1 MKKIFVSILITIMIF
16 CGYGA
21 TVRAATSAQAMVT
34 EWTIPANNTQIK
46 LPISGTGMNYTVDW
60 GDGNISSNLTS
71 TFPTHTY
78 TNAGKY
84 EIKISGTIAN
94 WGDVSD
100 YAPTLENSYYT
111 YTNYLTS
118 VKQFGDVSALR
129 YSFAHCTNLK
139 EVSGENLV
147 TDETFAGITS
157 MYRMFYKCFNLKT
170 IDASNFKIENVTDMR
185 SMFEYCSGL
194 EVLDLSG
201 FATSQVLQMSNMFKD
216 CSKLRCIQFGSEFEL
231 PADSVNN
238 MFLNLPNASAII
250 MASTTPLASQFTSV
264 KNQMD
269 EIAIY
274 VPNDLESTYETAW
287 SGDFSGE
294 KIEPI
299 LKSTNTDAKIN
310 IGHTYTDT
318 TYITVAGFDESYS
331 KYYAPFGYN
340 VYSSGEVDTS
350 AQDTYIRTYKLT
362 RTYEKNGVTT
372 TDDIAQTTRN
382 IIVDYSN
389 YSLNGIYY
397 DTFQDAI
404 NAISG
409 VSGEIIIERDN
420 IDNIDALVPTGKTVT
435 INTNGKTMR
444 KQSGN
449 INIKSGAALNIIG
462 EGTIIGEC
470 ETGEYVIF
478 NSGTL
483 NIIEGKII
491 GKINAIFDESNGNL
505 SIGTNDKT
513 ISTEAPEIIAEGYS
527 INSIHGF
534 NFYDGVL
541 KAKNTAIYSE
551 NIEVPEGY
559 SLYISNSTVSGEKYE
574 STTLIEIE
582 RTSKNMVTEWT
593 IPVDNTQIKL
603 PAKSIDALVDWGDGY
618 AETVKSNLATH
629 TYKKAGTYDIT
640 VIGTCYYWGE
650 HFGVSSSSN
659 VLEDYE
665 TYVEY
670 LTGLK
675 QWGEL
680 QAKRY
685 SFNNCANL
693 KYVSGDATENTF
705 KNISGDMSYA
715 FYMCTSLKNVDLTNC
730 NISEIEDIA
739 GMFAN
744 CTSLEKV
751 DFGDN
756 DIQDAKEI
764 NNMFYNCLLLKE
776 LDLSKFDTSNVENME
791 QLFYYCKSLE
801 SINLQNFNTSNV
813 TNMSS
818 MFNNC
823 IKLKT
828 LDLSNFNTSKVNN
841 MSALVF
847 GCVELENI
855 NFGNINTSNV
865 TNMSKMFTWCY
876 KLKNI
881 DLSSFN
887 TSKVKDM
894 SQMFRACYV
903 LENIDIRNF
912 DTSKVVN
919 MNQMFEEC
927 HKIVN
932 LDLSNM
938 STTCVLNMSAMFYN
952 CYKLKS
958 ILISSD
964 FVVSGDTICRESGN
978 VNKDIFDKT
987 SLLTAI
993 INISETPVSNQFKGK
1008 LANNANLYVLNDRLE
1023 NYRLTLSGDVL
1034 ASKIKPILELKGEK
1048 EISIDVAYGEYK
1060 DAGYTVAGFTA
1071 NELKLLGSGD
1081 MNLYGYSVL
1090 KSGDV
1095 DTRVKGKYT
1104 ITYDLSRTYKENGI
1118 NVTKSLCRETRKIN
1132 VLPVKLSIPEV
1143 IGTYTYNGT
1152 LQTVKFK
1159 NFEKDI
1165 MEVSGDTGKDA
1176 NTYVAKI
1183 TLKDENTYTWADGT
1197 SGVISLEWKIKPIVA
1212 EIKWNGTT
1220 FEYTSGEIE
1229 NIAVITNAISGENL
1243 TVTSYEGDTK
1253 ATAIGTY
1260 TAKIKS
1266 LSSTNYTLEGAKNIE
1281 KQWKISATITDMNV
1295 RMESFY
1301 YGGTISTPS
1310 ITNNIQNREVTYYY
1324 NMTDSNSNGVNW
1336 NEIENTTTLP
1346 VGIYYM
1352 YAKVAEDE
1360 NNAEAITDT
1369 VQFKILE
1376 TKLELITYTEDRE
1389 EYNGEWTNQNIYV
1402 SINKNGKADVTAY
1415 QYKVGETWVKS
1426 TASIIK
1432 FKNNMNAE
1440 LLIRGINTA
1449 GKVVTSE
1456 ISAGVIKIDK
1466 EAPNILNVSYKNENK
1481 ELIITATLNDSLS
1494 GTYKYAIVS
1503 GNEIE
1508 RWLSGANGTKTL
1520 SVSGSGIYYILAKDL
1535 AGNITRKE
1543 IKVLK
1548 DVTPPKGKMTIENAY
1563 TVEENVFYTN
1573 KKDIII
1579 LVDAVDDI
1587 TTSEQ
1592 IKMAIYKE
1600 SEFTAL
1606 NSEEDILWE
1615 KYTDNQKWSL
1625 ERENADEKIYLILKD
1640 LAGNMNVLISE

>member
-60 GDGNISSNLTS
+60 GDGNTSSNLTS

-274 VPNDLESTYETAW
+274 VPNDLETTYETAW

-299 LKSTNTDAKIN
+299 LKSTNTDFKIN

-318 TYITVAGFDESYS
+318 TYITVAGFDESYNQ
-331 KYYAPFGYN
+331 YYKAYGYN
-340 VYSSGEVDTS
+340 LSKSGVVDT
-350 AQDTYIRTYKLT
+350 QTKGTYVRTYKLT

-372 TDDIAQTTRN
+372 TEDIAQTTRN

-505 SIGTNDKT
+505 SIGTNDET

-582 RTSKNMVTEWT
+582 KTSKNMVTEWT
-593 IPVDNTQIKL
+593 IPADNTQIKL

-685 SFNNCANL
+685 SFNRCANL

-776 LDLSKFDTSNVENME
+776 LDLSKFNTSNVENME

-1008 LANNANLYVLNDRLE
+1008 LPTTANLYVPNGTDNLYKE
-1023 NYRLTLSGDVL
+1023 YLSGDTT
-1034 ASKIKPILELKGEK
+1034 STKIKPLLNLIGNEK
-1048 EISIDVAYGEYK
+1048 ISVDVGSGTYQ
-1060 DAGYTVAGFTA
+1060 DAGYTVAGFTKD
-1071 NELKLLGSGD
+1071 NQS
-1081 MNLYGYSVL
+1081 NYTCYGYTTVSR
-1090 KSGDV
+1090 SGEV
-1095 DTRVKGKYT
+1095 NTEIKGKYYVT
-1104 ITYDLSRTYKENGI
+1104 YEIKRNYNKNNQSLVAGPYSVTREIT
-1118 NVTKSLCRETRKIN
+1118 
-1132 VLPVKLSIPEV
+1132 VLPVVLQIPTV
-1143 IGTYTYNGT
+1143 VGTYTYNGSNQT
-1152 LQTVKFK
+1152 LELQ
-1159 NFEKDI
+1159 NFEQDK
-1165 MEVSGDTGKDA
+1165 MEITGNVQRNANKYTATVSIK
-1176 NTYVAKI
+1176 NKNVY
-1183 TLKDENTYTWADGT
+1183 EWSDGT
-1197 SGVISLEWKIKPIVA
+1197 SSDKNINWEIKPIIV

-1220 FEYTSGEIE
+1220 YEYTGNKIE
-1229 NIAVITNAISGENL
+1229 NLAEITNALPGENV
-1243 TVTSYEGDTK
+1243 TVTAYEGTTD
-1253 ATAIGTY
+1253 AVEVGTY

-1266 LSSTNYTLEGAKNIE
+1266 LSSTNYTLEGTINVE
-1281 KQWKISATITDMNV
+1281 KQWKISLSVVQMNV
-1295 RMESFY
+1295 IMKDFY
-1301 YGGTISTPS
+1301 YGGLIANPE
-1310 ITNNIQNREVTYYY
+1310 ITNNEINRPIIYYY
-1324 NMTDSNSNGVNW
+1324 NLVDSNTGGVNW
-1336 NEIENTTTLP
+1336 NEIKNTTTLP
-1346 VGIYYM
+1346 VGTYYM
-1352 YAKVAEDE
+1352 YAKAEE
-1360 NNAEAITDT
+1360 FGNYAEVITDP
-1369 VQFKILE
+1369 VQFKILG
-1376 TKLELITYTEDRE
+1376 TKLELTTHKE
-1389 EYNGEWTNQNIYV
+1389 NGEIYNKEW
-1402 SINKNGKADVTAY
+1402 INSNLYVDITIDGKANITAY
-1415 QYKVGETWVKS
+1415 QYKIGETWESNIPKTIALENS
-1426 TASIIK
+1426 
-1432 FKNNMNAE
+1432 MNGE
-1440 LLIRGINTA
+1440 LLVRGINPA
-1449 GKVVTSE
+1449 GKVVTNEVSTG
-1456 ISAGVIKIDK
+1456 IIKIDK
-1466 EAPNILNVSYKNENK
+1466 EAPNVSNVSYKNENK

-1494 GTYKYAIVS
+1494 GVTKYAIIS
-1503 GNEIE
+1503 ENGIE
-1508 RWLSGANGTKTL
+1508 NWLVGADGTKTL
-1520 SVSGSGIYYILAKDL
+1520 SVSGSGVYYIAAKDL
-1535 AGNITRKE
+1535 AGNIAMEE
-1543 IKVLK
+1543 INVVK
-1548 DVTPPKGKMTIENAY
+1548 DITPPKGSVTVKEAYTIEDNIY
-1563 TVEENVFYTN
+1563 YTN
-1573 KKDIII
+1573 QMSITI
-1579 LVDAVDDI
+1579 LVNAKDNISTD
-1587 TTSEQ
+1587 EQ

-1600 SEFTAL
+1600 SEYTAL
-1606 NSEEDILWE
+1606 NSEEDITWE
-1615 KYTDNQKWSL
+1615 TYSQNKEWEL

-1640 LAGNMNVLISE
+1640 LAGNVSISFSN